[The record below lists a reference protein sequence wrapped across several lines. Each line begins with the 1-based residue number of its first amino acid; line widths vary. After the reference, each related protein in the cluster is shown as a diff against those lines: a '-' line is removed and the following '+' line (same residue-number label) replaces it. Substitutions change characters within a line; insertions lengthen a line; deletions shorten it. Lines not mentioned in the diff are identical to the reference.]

1 MTVVNPKSTPVQKVI
16 NANLTL
22 NDKISNDDLLDRKAF
37 NANLLVVHWSEHM
50 IDHKKIYLIQK
61 CPCLSNQP
69 PKKKKKK
76 KKKKQFELNVKSK
89 STVEEYTA
97 FLRMLTTRK
106 ITRLLLLE
114 VFTLTIGRTLQQN
127 FPLRS
132 SQIQ

>member
-50 IDHKKIYLIQK
+50 TDHKKIYLIQK
-61 CPCLSNQP
+61 CPCLSKQTH
-69 PKKKKKK
+69 KKKKK
-76 KKKKQFELNVKSK
+76 FELNVKSK

>member
-61 CPCLSNQP
+61 CPCLSKQTH
-69 PKKKKKK
+69 KK

>member
-22 NDKISNDDLLDRKAF
+22 HDKISNDDLLDRKAF

-50 IDHKKIYLIQK
+50 IDHKKIYLIQT
-61 CPCLSNQP
+61 CPRLSKQTH
-69 PKKKKKK
+69 KKKKKK
-76 KKKKQFELNVKSK
+76 FELNVKSK

>member
-22 NDKISNDDLLDRKAF
+22 HDKISNDDLLDRKAF

-61 CPCLSNQP
+61 CPCLSKQTH
-69 PKKKKKK
+69 KKKKK
-76 KKKKQFELNVKSK
+76 FELNVKSK